1 MRKSNSSKRSPRSFL
16 VSPEPT
22 EADLDPYAIDE
33 TTITLDDWRHRP
45 SGDDLGLEV
54 VRLHQHHGARLVA

>member
-1 MRKSNSSKRSPRSFL
+1 MRTRTFL
-16 VSPEPT
+16 QVPEPT
-22 EADLDPYAIDE
+22 EADLDPYTLDE

-45 SGDDLGLEV
+45 VDDELGMEV